1 MLIEKDTKKKL
12 VDILIAENN
21 FLVRQGLHAIFTEED
36 GYRIVGDTEN
46 YDQML
51 EHVSLY
57 KPRVLIIGVN
67 LQSGSILSYIQQV
80 LVLHPEVK
88 ILVIDIKE
96 DVSEIL
102 SLLKVGVHGYILKQ
116 CDKSEIIDAMRAMLR
131 GSNFYCHNVMKLNKT
146 LSERTV
152 LLTQRELQVLNL
164 ISEGLTNKEIAEKI
178 FLSDH
183 TVASHRKNL
192 MKKFEATNNVDL
204 VIKAIKE
211 QIIFP

>member
-1 MLIEKDTKKKL
+1 MVKEIGTDTVDL
-12 VDILIAENN
+12 VIAEGN
-21 FLVRQGLHAIFTEED
+21 FLVRQGLQAIFKEED
-36 GYRIVGDTEN
+36 GFSIVGETEN

-51 EHVSLY
+51 EMVSVR
-57 KPRVLIIGVN
+57 KPDVLIIGIN
-67 LQSGSILSYIQQV
+67 LQSESIITYIQQV
-80 LVLHPEVK
+80 RILHPEVK

-96 DVSEIL
+96 EVSEIV
-102 SLLKVGVHGYILKQ
+102 SILKVGVQGYILKQ
-116 CDKSEIIDAMRAMLR
+116 CDKGEIMDAMRAILR
-131 GSNFYCHNVMKLNKT
+131 GSNFFCHNVMKLNKT

-152 LLTQRELQVLNL
+152 TLTQRELQVLNL
-164 ISEGLTNKEIAEKI
+164 ISEGLTNKEIADRI

-211 QIIFP
+211 RIIFP

>member
-1 MLIEKDTKKKL
+1 MESAVNTSTI
-12 VDILIAENN
+12 DILIAENN
-21 FLVRQGLHAIFTEED
+21 FLVRQGLRAIFDGEE
-36 GYRIVGDTEN
+36 GYQIIGETEN

-51 EHVSLY
+51 EMVSIL
-57 KPRVLIIGVN
+57 KPRVLIIGIN
-67 LQSGSILSYIQQV
+67 LQSESMVTYVQQV
-80 LVLHPEVK
+80 LILHPEVK

-96 DVSEIL
+96 DVSEIV
-102 SLLKVGVHGYILKQ
+102 SILKAGVHGYILKQ
-116 CDKSEIIDAMRAMLR
+116 CDKGEILDAMRAILR

-152 LLTQRELQVLNL
+152 TLTQRELQVLNL

-192 MKKFEATNNVDL
+192 MKKFDATNNVDL

-211 QIIFP
+211 RIIFP

>member
-1 MLIEKDTKKKL
+1 MESAVNTSTI
-12 VDILIAENN
+12 DILIAENN
-21 FLVRQGLHAIFTEED
+21 FLVRQGLRAIFDGEE
-36 GYRIVGDTEN
+36 GYQIIGETEN

-51 EHVSLY
+51 EMVSIL
-57 KPRVLIIGVN
+57 KPRVLIIGIN
-67 LQSGSILSYIQQV
+67 LQSESMVTYVQQV
-80 LVLHPEVK
+80 LILHPEVK

-96 DVSEIL
+96 EVSEIV
-102 SLLKVGVHGYILKQ
+102 SILKAGVHGYILKQ
-116 CDKSEIIDAMRAMLR
+116 CDKGEILDAMRAILR

-152 LLTQRELQVLNL
+152 TLTQRELQVLNL

-192 MKKFEATNNVDL
+192 MKKFDATNNVDL

-211 QIIFP
+211 RIIFP

>member
-1 MLIEKDTKKKL
+1 MEEAVQTSAIE
-12 VDILIAENN
+12 ILIAENN
-21 FLVRQGLHAIFTEED
+21 FLVRQGLRAIFNEED
-36 GYRIVGDTEN
+36 GFRIIGETEN

-51 EHVSLY
+51 EMVSVN
-57 KPRVLIIGVN
+57 KPKVLIIGIN
-67 LQSGSILSYIQQV
+67 MQSESMVTYVQQV
-80 LVLHPEVK
+80 LILHPEVK

-96 DVSEIL
+96 EVSEIV
-102 SLLKVGVHGYILKQ
+102 SILKAGVHGYILKQ
-116 CDKSEIIDAMRAMLR
+116 CDRSEILDAMRAILR

-152 LLTQRELQVLNL
+152 ALTQRELQVLNL
-164 ISEGLTNKEIAEKI
+164 ISEGMTNKEIAEKI

-192 MKKFEATNNVDL
+192 MKKFDATNNVDL

-211 QIIFP
+211 RIIFP

>member
-1 MLIEKDTKKKL
+1 MESAINTSTI
-12 VDILIAENN
+12 DILIAENN
-21 FLVRQGLHAIFTEED
+21 FLVRQGLRAIFDGEE
-36 GYRIVGDTEN
+36 GYQIIGETEN

-51 EHVSLY
+51 EMVSIL
-57 KPRVLIIGVN
+57 KPRVLIIGIN
-67 LQSGSILSYIQQV
+67 LQSESMVTYVQQV
-80 LVLHPEVK
+80 LILHPEVK

-116 CDKSEIIDAMRAMLR
+116 CDKTEIIDAMRAILR
-131 GSNFYCHNVMKLNKT
+131 GANFYCHNVMKLNKT

-178 FLSDH
+178 ILSDH

>member
-1 MLIEKDTKKKL
+1 MIKEISADTVDL
-12 VDILIAENN
+12 VIAEGN
-21 FLVRQGLHAIFTEED
+21 FLVRQGLKAIFKEED
-36 GYRIVGDTEN
+36 GFSIAGETEN

-51 EHVSLY
+51 EMVSVK
-57 KPRVLIIGVN
+57 KPKVLIIGIN
-67 LQSGSILSYIQQV
+67 LQSESIITYIQQV
-80 LVLHPEVK
+80 RILHPEVK

-96 DVSEIL
+96 EVSEIV
-102 SLLKVGVHGYILKQ
+102 SILKTGVQGYILKQ
-116 CDKSEIIDAMRAMLR
+116 CDKGEIMDAMRAILR
-131 GSNFYCHNVMKLNKT
+131 GSNFFCHNVMKLNKT

-152 LLTQRELQVLNL
+152 TLTQRELQVLNL
-164 ISEGLTNKEIAEKI
+164 ISEGLTNKEIADRI

-211 QIIFP
+211 RIIFP

>member
-1 MLIEKDTKKKL
+1 MLIEKDTNKKL

-57 KPRVLIIGVN
+57 KPGVLIIGVN

-116 CDKSEIIDAMRAMLR
+116 CDKSEIMDAMRAMLR